1 MADTDKKP
9 SKPIRILIATPSYD
23 AQVHTGYALSLVKTY
38 AYFQPSK
45 TVDILH
51 QFRLHDCSIPR
62 ARNHFAAY
70 FLSDPTL
77 THLLFIDSD
86 INWNPEDI
94 GKLLKS
100 NKPIIAATFPKK
112 KYIWDKLRQEKV
124 KAIVMDDK
132 LSAEEFQRKIKANLV
147 DYAINFGDAREVRD
161 HVIEVKHVATAFMMI
176 KREVLEKMCDQ
187 FPMRKINNF
196 KDLPSSMQN
205 HLYSLFEQENEK
217 GEYLS
222 SDYSFCRLWGKIG
235 GKVFADLSI
244 TLSHHGTEDFTGNIL
259 DLGSSS
265 QKPHNS

>member
-1 MADTDKKP
+1 MADTDHKP
-9 SKPIRILIATPSYD
+9 SKPIRIFIATPSYD

-38 AYFQPSK
+38 GYFQQSK

-86 INWNPEDI
+86 INWDPVDI

-100 NKPIIAATFPKK
+100 DKPIIAATFPKK
-112 KYIWDKLRQEKV
+112 KYIWEKLRQEPV

-132 LSAEEFQRKIKANLV
+132 LSQAEFQKKIKANLV
-147 DYAINFGDAREVRD
+147 DYAINFGDAREVKD
-161 HVIEVKHVATAFMMI
+161 NVIEVKHVATAFMMI
-176 KREVLEKMCDQ
+176 KRDVLEKMCDS
-187 FPMRKINNF
+187 FPERKVNNF
-196 KDLPSSMQN
+196 KDLPEKVQK
-205 HLYSLFEQENEK
+205 HLYSLFEQENEN

-222 SDYSFCRLWGKIG
+222 SDYSFCRLWEKIG
-235 GKVFADLSI
+235 GKVYADLSI
-244 TLSHHGTEDFTGNIL
+244 TLSHHGSEDFAGSIL
-259 DLGSSS
+259 DLSLIK
-265 QKPHNS
+265 QKPTI